1 MVKNK
6 NVNAWIEDSQ
16 VYSDGARVVFNVY
29 TVNGPVHATVEL
41 RAKCFELAAEVV
53 RRGAGMSEW
62 VVEAGRVSYAG
73 MGRLCLSVCVEI
85 DRTKVHAAMLI
96 MNQLSHDIATNVY
109 AV

>member
-1 MVKNK
+1 MSK

-16 VYSDGARVVFNVY
+16 ACSDGARVVFNVY
-29 TVNGPVHATVEL
+29 TVNGLVHSSVEL

-62 VVEAGRVSYAG
+62 VVEAGHVSYAG
-73 MGRLCLSVCVEI
+73 MGRLCLSVHIEI
-85 DRTKVHAAMLI
+85 DRTKVYTAMLI